1 MAKRSKI
8 TQMAGPHSLILNV
21 KTVALGAND
30 ELVLMTNRSGAKMG
44 ILSVQYTPDTAVTG
58 NDTNNL
64 KLQVRNKGTA
74 GSGTTAVTTIK
85 EYDTGVDLVAFKG
98 DALTMSSTDADTKLD
113 IDETLSL
120 NKTETGS
127 GLALPAGQVQITF
140 EYE

>member
-21 KTVALGAND
+21 KTVALGADD
-30 ELVLMTNRSGAKMG
+30 ELVLMPNRSGAKMG

-58 NDTNNL
+58 NTTNTL

-74 GSGTTAVTTIK
+74 GSGTTGVTAIK
-85 EYDTGVDLVAFKG
+85 TYATGTDLTAFKG
-98 DALTMSSTDADTKLD
+98 DALVMSSTDADTKLD

-120 NKTETGS
+120 NKTEAGT
-127 GLALPAGQVQITF
+127 GLALPAGQVTITF